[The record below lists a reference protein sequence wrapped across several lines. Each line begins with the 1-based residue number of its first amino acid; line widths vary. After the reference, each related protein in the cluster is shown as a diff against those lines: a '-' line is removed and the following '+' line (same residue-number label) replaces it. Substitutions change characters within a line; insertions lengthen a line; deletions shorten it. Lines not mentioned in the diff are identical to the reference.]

1 MHNLAI
7 QSDTV
12 KAILLSTLFCYFFFN
27 HSFAGNEVSDSLL
40 KSSSSH
46 ITNDPDRLVGH
57 LVNSYEK
64 NEKFLV
70 RKSEK
75 WIKRLKRYERALQ
88 KRIEKNGVDISKQL
102 PQSNNNFYS
111 KIQQQVVSAS
121 PVSSSGVYIPQIDS
135 LTVLTDYFHQ
145 SVKNG
150 RMQNIPTPGKIK
162 ELSGKLKSALNNLQ
176 GAASIQQQLNE
187 RKAQLRKIAE
197 VSGINKEFRKYQE
210 QYYYYQR
217 QVNEYKSALENP
229 DKAFKKLMS
238 YVRDI
243 PEFKAF
249 LRKNSQLSRLF
260 LPPDPLSGTVSLVP
274 GLQTQS
280 GVQALIGQRFSGADP
295 LGMMQQQTDLA
306 KEQLNELKEKVRKVS
321 GDQNESDMPDFKP
334 NGQKIKSFFRRL
346 EYGMNIQSA
355 KRNNLLP
362 VTTDWAFSL
371 GYKLNDKS
379 TIGIGAAYKM
389 GWGDGFQRIQITNE
403 GIGLR
408 SFVEMKLKGSI
419 WISGGYE
426 QNYWARFGRISQ
438 LGAIK
443 WQESGLIGISKKY
456 RLVKKT
462 GNLQLLWD
470 FLNRQTGPALQFRT
484 GFSL

>member
-12 KAILLSTLFCYFFFN
+12 KAILLSTLFCYFFYN
-27 HSFAGNEVSDSLL
+27 HSFAGSEARDSLQ
-40 KSSSSH
+40 KSNSSH
-46 ITNDPDRLVGH
+46 LTHDPDRLFGH
-57 LVNSYEK
+57 LINSYEK
-64 NEKFLV
+64 SEKLLV
-70 RKSEK
+70 QKSEK
-75 WIKRLKRYERALQ
+75 WIKRLKRQEKTLQ
-88 KRIEKNGVDISKQL
+88 KRIEKNGADISKQL
-102 PQSNNNFYS
+102 PQSSNNFYS

-135 LTVLTDYFHQ
+135 LTVLTDYFNQ
-145 SVKNG
+145 VSENG
-150 RMQNIPTPGKIK
+150 RMQNIPNPEKIK
-162 ELSGKLKSALNNLQ
+162 DLSGKLKSALNNLQ

-187 RKAQLRKIAE
+187 RKEQLRKIAE
-197 VSGINKEFRKYQE
+197 ASGINKEFRKYQE
-210 QYYYYQR
+210 QYYYYKR
-217 QVNEYKSALENP
+217 QVNEYKRVLENP

-260 LPPDPLSGTVSLVP
+260 LPPDPLSNSASLIS

-280 GVQALIGQRFSGADP
+280 GVQALIGQRFSGTNPA
-295 LGMMQQQTDLA
+295 GMMQQQTDLA
-306 KEQLNELKEKVRKVS
+306 KEKLNELKEKVRKVS

-346 EYGMNIQSA
+346 EYGMNVQSA

-362 VTTDWAFSL
+362 VTTDWAFSV
-371 GYKLNDKS
+371 GYKLSDKS

-408 SFVEMKLKGSI
+408 CYVEMKLKGSI

-438 LGAIK
+438 LESVK

-484 GFSL
+484 GFSF